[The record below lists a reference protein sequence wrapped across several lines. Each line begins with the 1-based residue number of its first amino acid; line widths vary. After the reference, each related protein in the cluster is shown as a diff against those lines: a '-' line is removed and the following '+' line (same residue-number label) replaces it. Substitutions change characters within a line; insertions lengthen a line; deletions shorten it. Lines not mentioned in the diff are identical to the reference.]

1 MSEYISCHK
10 KILNQID
17 LLFLFTQTDMT
28 LTELKILCGF
38 LDWIG
43 DEEEV
48 WLAQFEK
55 SKLETDL
62 GLSPMQGSE
71 FRDQLQKFTRVIKT
85 VGKTEVNGK
94 TLKQERLFYDVS
106 KSDVWL
112 DEDGIWFAHLGCTY
126 PARQTVFSPNN
137 ICVEYLQDFISK
149 MVHITSRHSFVMYLY
164 LELNR
169 RKKIWDAVW
178 DVDLNELKAIL
189 QCDTDMSFRKF
200 NDLVLKKCQT
210 DLAEKTA
217 LHFTYKPVKRGRSII
232 GLHIT
237 V

>member
-28 LTELKILCGF
+28 LIELKILCEF
-38 LDWIG
+38 LDRIS
-43 DEEEV
+43 DEEELR
-48 WLAQFEK
+48 LAQFEK
-55 SKLETDL
+55 SDFEADL
-62 GLSPMQGSE
+62 GLAPMQGSE
-71 FRDQLQKFTRVIKT
+71 FRDQLQKFTRVIKP

-94 TLKQERLFYDVS
+94 RLKQERLFNNV
-106 KSDVWL
+106 DVWL
-112 DEDGIWFAHLGCTY
+112 EEDGIWLAHLGCTY
-126 PARQTVFSPNN
+126 AARQTVFCPNN
-137 ICVEYLQDFISK
+137 ICAEYLRDFISK

-189 QCDTDMSFRKF
+189 QCDTDTYTSFRKF
-200 NDLVLKKCQT
+200 NDMVIKKCQM

-217 LHFTYKPVKRGRSII
+217 LHFNYIPVKRSGRII
-232 GLHIT
+232 GLHIS